1 MEPLTLPPVRDA
13 VFEDRSSFAD
23 DRKRFQQ
30 STASYRPALTL
41 DEEGTLIDV
50 TPSARRLLE
59 YAADELVKTCFFTH
73 VHGKNLYR
81 VMRDVA
87 DMVCYG
93 KKSASWLLRLRTGRG
108 RWRWYQAEA
117 ISHLNAEEPTIEVHL
132 NDLNGW

>member
-13 VFEDRSSFAD
+13 VFEDRSSFPD
-23 DRKRFQQ
+23 NRKRFRPNV
-30 STASYRPALTL
+30 TRYRPVLTI
-41 DEEGTLIDV
+41 DEEGTLIDA
-50 TPSARRLLE
+50 TPTARRLLE
-59 YAADELVKTCFFTH
+59 YTSDDQLKTCFFTH

-87 DMVCYG
+87 DMVCHG

-117 ISHLNAEEPTIEVHL
+117 INHLDDEHPTIHVVL
-132 NDLNGW
+132 NDLNDW